1 MAAPNIVAVTSI
13 NGRSVVSRPANTN
26 TFSILTNASDSNR
39 VYKINT
45 IVCANH
51 NGTLATAANVYINDS
66 ANGAGNNIALI
77 FNVPVPALTT
87 LIVADKSTSFYLE
100 ENKSI
105 TVSSATANAIS
116 FTVSYEDI
124 G

>member
-13 NGRSVVSRPANTN
+13 NGRSAISRPANTS
-26 TFSILTNASDSNR
+26 TYSILTNAADSGR

-51 NGTLATAANVYINDS
+51 NGTLATAANVYINDL
-66 ANGAGNNIALI
+66 ANGTGNNIALV
-77 FNVPVPALTT
+77 FNIPVPALTT

-105 TVSSATANAIS
+105 TVSSASANAIS

-124 G
+124 S

>member
-13 NGRSVVSRPANTN
+13 NGKSVLSRPANTN
-26 TFSILTNASDSNR
+26 TFSILTNEASSGH

-45 IVCANH
+45 IVCSNH
-51 NGTLATAANVYINDS
+51 NGSLAIAANVYINDS
-66 ANGAGNNIALI
+66 ANGAGNNISLI
-77 FNVPVPALTT
+77 YNVSIPATT
-87 LIVADKSTSFYLE
+87 SLIVVDKSTSFYLE

-124 G
+124 S